1 LILFNILSVMG
12 LFKGKGFITL
22 LRLIV
27 LLVTGI
33 SSAVLAQEKAV
44 PCPEFP
50 IPHIGQAHWVAEN
63 MRMNGMPMQIKELT
77 TEQTPQQ
84 VIAFYKQRWS
94 DAPPYFHEY
103 EVSGMPAIATLRS
116 GCFYTVQVMS
126 YGRGAKALL
135 GVSTK
140 PEAGQ
145 IKTPGAGFPNMA
157 GSTILNDVDHYDSG
171 KTGRTIMLTNSY
183 SPDANL
189 NFYRQK
195 MAYDG
200 WKAIMDRPVG
210 GTKGISHV
218 LVMKRGYHEANLT
231 ISPGSAGTSGTNVLA
246 TFVDKP

>member
-1 LILFNILSVMG
+1 MG
-12 LFKGKGFITL
+12 MFKGKGITGL
-22 LRLIV
+22 LRSTV
-27 LLVTGI
+27 LLLAGI
-33 SSAVLAQEKAV
+33 GTAAYAQEKVV

-50 IPHIGQAHWVAEN
+50 IPHIGQTHWVAEN
-63 MRMNGMPMQIKELT
+63 MRMNGIPMQIKELT

-103 EVSGMPAIATLRS
+103 EVGGMPAIATLRS

-135 GVSTK
+135 GVSTQPESGQAKK
-140 PEAGQ
+140 PGS
-145 IKTPGAGFPNMA
+145 GFPNMA
-157 GSTILNDVDHYDSG
+157 GSTILNDVDHYDAG
-171 KTGRTIMLTNSY
+171 KTGRTIVLTNTY

-189 NFYRQK
+189 NFYRRT
-195 MAYDG
+195 MADEG

-218 LVMKRGYHEANLT
+218 LVLKRGYHEASLT
-231 ISPGSAGTSGTNVLA
+231 ISPGSAGTSGSNVLA

>member
-1 LILFNILSVMG
+1 MTVFQG
-12 LFKGKGFITL
+12 
-22 LRLIV
+22 
-27 LLVTGI
+27 TGI
-33 SSAVLAQEKAV
+33 TGLIRTALLLGSAVCTAAFAQEKAV

-50 IPHIGQAHWVAEN
+50 IPPIGQAQWVAEN

-94 DAPPYFHEY
+94 DAPPFFHEY
-103 EVSGMPAIATLRS
+103 EVGGMPAIATLRS
-116 GCFYTVQVMS
+116 GCFYTVQVMP

-140 PEAGQ
+140 PDGGQ
-145 IKTPGAGFPNMA
+145 VKTPGAGFPNMA
-157 GSTILNDVDHYDSG
+157 GSTILNDIDHYDSG

-189 NFYRQK
+189 NFYRRT
-195 MAYDG
+195 MADDG
-200 WKAIMDRPVG
+200 WSAIMDRPVG
-210 GTKGISHV
+210 GSKGISHV
-218 LVMKRGYHEANLT
+218 LVLKRGYHEASLT
-231 ISPGSAGTSGTNVLA
+231 ISPGKAGVPGTNVLA

>member
-1 LILFNILSVMG
+1 MG
-12 LFKGKGFITL
+12 LFNRAGVTKL
-22 LRLIV
+22 LRPAV
-27 LLVTGI
+27 LLLVSIGT
-33 SSAVLAQEKAV
+33 AAYAQEKAV

-50 IPHIGQAHWVAEN
+50 IPHIGQTHWVAEN
-63 MRMNGMPMQIKELT
+63 MRMNGIPMQIKELT

-140 PEAGQ
+140 PEPGQ
-145 IKTPGAGFPNMA
+145 MKTPGARFPNMA

-171 KTGRTIMLTNSY
+171 KTGRTILLTNSY
-183 SPDANL
+183 TPDANL

-195 MAYDG
+195 MADDG

-218 LVMKRGYHEANLT
+218 LVLKRGYHEANLT
-231 ISPGSAGTSGTNVLA
+231 ISPGKAGSSSTNVLA